1 VTRHTHV
8 DPKRRG
14 GVGWFWLLLAGA
26 ACGVQVRAQV
36 PSTARLPKGVT
47 TETKA
52 AIEKGL
58 AYLARTQDRDGSWS
72 NRTRYGAYP
81 VAMTSL
87 AGIALLMDG
96 NTTTQ
101 GRYAA
106 QIDRAATF
114 LVRSSNANG
123 LISGRTREGRPMYGH
138 GFSMLFLSQ
147 LHGMVEDPARAK
159 QIQEVLARGVQLTA
173 RAQSRLG
180 GWFYTPESPSDEG
193 SVTVTQVQALRSCR
207 NAGVAVPKDVID
219 LSMAYLVDSQNSDGG
234 IRYTVTQRGGVSRP
248 ALTPAAVCCW
258 FNAGAYKDPHAL
270 KALEYCK
277 QKIDPKTFRQGHAY
291 YAHFYLAQALYISKD
306 EMWDRYYQKLRTRLL
321 NEQMS
326 DGHWVGDSV
335 GDVYGTA
342 IALTVLQLPFN
353 QLPIMQR

>member
-1 VTRHTHV
+1 MAPVERMM
-8 DPKRRG
+8 PEQMAWA
-14 GVGWFWLLLAGA
+14 GWFSLLLGTAVCA
-26 ACGVQVRAQV
+26 PVVRAQLV
-36 PSTARLPKGVT
+36 GAARLPAGVT
-47 TETKA
+47 AETKA

-106 QIDRAATF
+106 QVDRAATF

-123 LISGRTREGRPMYGH
+123 LIAGRTREGRPMYGH
-138 GFSMLFLSQ
+138 GFSLLFLSQ

-159 QIQEVLARGVQLTA
+159 QIQDVLSRGVQLTA

-180 GWFYTPESPSDEG
+180 GWFYTPESPADEG

-207 NAGVAVPKDVID
+207 NAGVAVPKEVID
-219 LSMAYLVDSQNSDGG
+219 LSMGYLVDSQNSDGG
-234 IRYTVTQRGGVSRP
+234 IRYTVTQRGGASRP

-258 FNAGAYKDPHAL
+258 FNAGAYTDPRAL

-277 QKIDPKTFRQGHAY
+277 QKIDPVTFRQGHAY

-306 EMWDRYYQKLRTRLL
+306 KTWGRYYKRLRDRLL
-321 NEQMS
+321 KEQLS
-326 DGHWVGDSV
+326 DGHWIGDSV